1 MAPPAVAVGKRL
13 AATRDAWICFQ
24 DEAGQVLR
32 PPVSK
37 TWARRG
43 RTPVVEVCG
52 KGSGRVSIAGLVC
65 LKPGH
70 RGRLMWRTRPHRG
83 RAGERGS
90 FSEDDYIAFLD
101 QAHQRLR
108 APIVLIWDNLNVHVS
123 RRMHALVAART
134 WLTVIRL
141 PAYAPDLNPAEGVW
155 RWMKRGLTNIA
166 AHSVDHLADLVR
178 RRLRACQQQ
187 TDLLAG
193 FFANTGMTLDPE
205 PA

>member
-1 MAPPAVAVGKRL
+1 MAVGKRL
-13 AATRDAWICFQ
+13 AAAKGAWICFQ

-32 PPVSK
+32 PPVAK

-43 RTPVVEVCG
+43 HTPVVEVSG

-70 RGRLMWRTRPHRG
+70 RGRLMWRTRLHRN
-83 RAGERGS
+83 RKGERGS
-90 FSEDDYIAFLD
+90 FSENDYITFID

-108 APIVLIWDNLNVHVS
+108 APIVLIWDNLNTHVS
-123 RRMHALVAART
+123 VRMRELIAART

-155 RWMKRGLTNIA
+155 AHLKKSLGNLTPCSI
-166 AHSVDHLADLVR
+166 DDLAGLVR
-178 RRLRACQQQ
+178 TRLKRMQYRP
-187 TDLLAG
+187 DLLYGLIAE
-193 FFANTGMTLDPE
+193 TGLIPL
-205 PA
+205 PP